1 MNSSRESFMLSK
13 SSSVIY
19 ATYMEAQSDNPNQAN
34 QTEDKLFNL
43 SYQTSLEGGRVPNIY
58 GQTNPSDNVSM
69 SHIGYVY
76 TTPPTMPAINSDVLS
91 LPYDMYQLGNPDLWD
106 GCTNPIFMFGQTMSQ
121 EIDVNNIKISF
132 HYISDFISNRDIKN
146 NSITK

>member
-1 MNSSRESFMLSK
+1 
-13 SSSVIY
+13 
-19 ATYMEAQSDNPNQAN
+19 
-34 QTEDKLFNL
+34 
-43 SYQTSLEGGRVPNIY
+43 
-58 GQTNPSDNVSM
+58 
-69 SHIGYVY
+69 
-76 TTPPTMPAINSDVLS
+76 MPAINSDVLS